1 MLSKAQRYRED
12 GGGREF
18 TEVIST
24 EEKLNCDRTTWYPFP
39 WTTIHL
45 RHGLMDRLLDVAV
58 RVQANRSIELLPDHL
73 VMIVNQSWSVI
84 GSKRGELINLASQ
97 LFKNDLRYGS
107 GKVLQS

>member
-1 MLSKAQRYRED
+1 
-12 GGGREF
+12 
-18 TEVIST
+18 
-24 EEKLNCDRTTWYPFP
+24 
-39 WTTIHL
+39 
-45 RHGLMDRLLDVAV
+45 MDRLLDVAV